1 MHNQEDDVLRQ
12 AEYAARARGVSVTP
26 KPEQV
31 IQDAELMSNV
41 LDIFLD
47 NPTLNEQLSA
57 RLMREEP

>member
-1 MHNQEDDVLRQ
+1 MHNQEEALRRQ
-12 AEYAARARGVSVTP
+12 AADAARARGVSVTP

-41 LDIFLD
+41 MDIFLD